1 MLRVSNIKIPI
12 KHTKEDVMEKTAEI
26 LGVKASE
33 INEFKIAGQSI
44 DARNKSN
51 IMYVYSVD
59 VKISDE
65 DRFLENKNVKKA
77 EIFTYET
84 EKISEIPEKRPVVAG
99 SGPAGIF
106 AALILAEAGLKP
118 VILERGK
125 NVDERKKDVYNFFKT
140 GVLDTESNVQFGEG
154 GAGTFSDGK
163 LTTNTHNVRI
173 KKVISEFIEAGG
185 GEELAY
191 MSKPHVGTDRLIG
204 ILRNIRKKIESL
216 GGEYRF
222 QNKLTSVEYTDNR
235 LQSIRVRGPEGEY
248 SMEADYLILAV
259 GHSARDTFYM
269 LNKKNVE
276 MEQKSFSVGVRIEHK
291 QDMINKSQ
299 YGKNSD
305 KLPPAEYKLNI
316 KSSNGRG
323 VYTFCM
329 CPGGV
334 VVPAASEE
342 GHLAVNGMSYY
353 KRNQENAN
361 SAVLVN
367 VYPEDFR
374 GDSVLAGVEFQ
385 RRLEK
390 KAFELGGGNYKAPVQ
405 LVGDFLKNKKSEK
418 LGNVIPS
425 YSIGY
430 KLSNLNECFPKFIA
444 ESLREGISEMD
455 KKIRGFA
462 GYDSVITAVESRSSS
477 PVRIPRDEKMFSN
490 IKGLI
495 PCGEGA
501 GHAGGIISAAVDGI
515 KCAEAL
521 NLLFSEQGKKIIS
534 QEEK

>member
-1 MLRVSNIKIPI
+1 MN
-12 KHTKEDVMEKTAEI
+12 
-26 LGVKASE
+26 
-33 INEFKIAGQSI
+33 
-44 DARNKSN
+44 
-51 IMYVYSVD
+51 
-59 VKISDE
+59 
-65 DRFLENKNVKKA
+65 
-77 EIFTYET
+77 
-84 EKISEIPEKRPVVAG
+84 
-99 SGPAGIF
+99 
-106 AALILAEAGLKP
+106 
-118 VILERGK
+118 
-125 NVDERKKDVYNFFKT
+125 
-140 GVLDTESNVQFGEG
+140 TESNVQFGEG

-163 LTTNTHNVRI
+163 LTTNTHNIRI
-173 KKVISEFIEAGG
+173 KKVINEFIEAGG
-185 GEELAY
+185 GEELDY

-204 ILRNIRKKIESL
+204 ILRNIRKKIEGL

-222 QNKLTSVEYTDNR
+222 QNKLTSINHSDGR
-235 LQSIRVRGPEGEY
+235 LQGIKVSGPDGEY
-248 SMEADYLILAV
+248 LMETDYLILAV

-269 LNKKNVE
+269 LNEKKIE
-276 MEQKSFSVGVRIEHK
+276 MQQKPFSVGVRIEHK

-299 YGKNSD
+299 YGKLAD
-305 KLPPAEYKLNI
+305 ELPPAEYKINV

-334 VVPAASEE
+334 VVPAASED
-342 GHLAVNGMSYY
+342 GFLAVNGMSYY
-353 KRNQENAN
+353 KRNKENAN

-374 GDSVLAGVEFQ
+374 GDDVLAGVEFQ

-390 KAFELGGGNYKAPVQ
+390 KAFELGGGKYKAPVQ

-430 KLSNLNECFPKFIA
+430 KLSNLNDCFPKFIA
-444 ESLREGISEMD
+444 ESLKEGIREMD

-462 GYDSVITAVESRSSS
+462 GFDSVITAVESRSSS
-477 PVRIPRDEKMFSN
+477 PVRILRDEKMFSS

-521 NLLFSEQGKKIIS
+521 NNIIKEQ
-534 QEEK
+534 Q

>member
-1 MLRVSNIKIPI
+1 MLRINNIKIPV
-12 KHTKEDVMEKTAEI
+12 KHSKEDVLKQAAEI
-26 LGVKASE
+26 LGVRTDE
-33 INEFKIAGQSI
+33 IKEFKITGQSI

-51 IMYVYSVD
+51 IIYVYSVD
-59 VKISDE
+59 IMIPDE
-65 DRFLENKNVKKA
+65 DRFLEKKNVKKT
-77 EIFTYET
+77 ETFIYKT
-84 EKISEIPEKRPVVAG
+84 EKLSNIPEKRPVVAG

-125 NVDERKKDVYNFFKT
+125 NVDERKKDVYDFFKT
-140 GVLDTESNVQFGEG
+140 GILNTESNVQFGEG

-163 LTTNTHNVRI
+163 LTTNTHNIRI
-173 KKVISEFIEAGG
+173 KKVINEFIEAGG

-204 ILRNIRKKIESL
+204 ILRNIRKKIEGL

-222 QNKLTSVEYTDNR
+222 QNKLTSINHSDGR
-235 LQSIRVRGPEGEY
+235 LQGIKVAGPDGEY
-248 SMEADYLILAV
+248 LMETDYLILAV

-269 LNKKNVE
+269 LNEKKIE
-276 MEQKSFSVGVRIEHK
+276 MQQKPFSVGVRIEHK

-299 YGKNSD
+299 YGKLAD
-305 KLPPAEYKLNI
+305 ELPPAEYKINV

-334 VVPAASEE
+334 VVPAASED
-342 GHLAVNGMSYY
+342 GFLAVNGMSYY
-353 KRNQENAN
+353 KRNKENAN

-374 GDSVLAGVEFQ
+374 GDDVLAGVEFQ

-390 KAFELGGGNYKAPVQ
+390 KAFELGGGKYKAPVQ

-430 KLSNLNECFPKFIA
+430 KLSNLNDCFPKFIA
-444 ESLREGISEMD
+444 ESLKEGIREMD

-462 GYDSVITAVESRSSS
+462 GFDSVITAVESRSSS
-477 PVRIPRDEKMFSN
+477 PVRILRDEKMFSS

-521 NLLFSEQGKKIIS
+521 NNIIKEQ
-534 QEEK
+534 Q

>member
-1 MLRVSNIKIPI
+1 MLRVNNIKVPI
-12 KHTKEDVMEKTAEI
+12 EHTKENVLKQTAEI
-26 LGVKASE
+26 LGTE
-33 INEFKIAGQSI
+33 INEIREFKITGQSI
-44 DARNKSN
+44 DARNKNN
-51 IMYVYSVD
+51 IVYVYSVD
-59 VKISDE
+59 VEIADE
-65 DRFLENKNVKKA
+65 ERFLTNKNVKKT
-77 EIFTYET
+77 EIFIYET

-125 NVDERKKDVYNFFKT
+125 NVDERKKDVYDFFKT
-140 GVLDTESNVQFGEG
+140 GVLNTESNVQFGEG

-163 LTTNTHNVRI
+163 LTTNTHNIRI
-173 KKVISEFIEAGG
+173 KKVINEFIEAGG

-204 ILRNIRKKIESL
+204 ILRNIRKKIEGL

-222 QNKLTSVEYTDNR
+222 QNKLTSINHSDGR
-235 LQSIRVRGPEGEY
+235 LQGIKVAGPDGEY
-248 SMEADYLILAV
+248 LMETDYLILAV

-269 LNKKNVE
+269 LNEKKIE
-276 MEQKSFSVGVRIEHK
+276 MQQKPFSVGVRIEHK

-299 YGKNSD
+299 YGKLAD
-305 KLPPAEYKLNI
+305 ELPPAEYKINV

-334 VVPAASEE
+334 VVPAASED
-342 GHLAVNGMSYY
+342 GFLAVNGMSYY
-353 KRNQENAN
+353 KRNKENAN

-374 GDSVLAGVEFQ
+374 GDDVLAGVEFQ

-390 KAFELGGGNYKAPVQ
+390 KAFELGGGKYKAPVQ

-430 KLSNLNECFPKFIA
+430 KLSNLNDCFPKFIA
-444 ESLREGISEMD
+444 ESLKEGIREMD

-462 GYDSVITAVESRSSS
+462 GFDSVITAVESRSSS
-477 PVRIPRDEKMFSN
+477 PLRILRDEKMFSS

-521 NLLFSEQGKKIIS
+521 NNIIKEQ
-534 QEEK
+534 Q

>member
-1 MLRVSNIKIPI
+1 MLKISNIKIPI
-12 KHTKEDVMEKTAEI
+12 KHNKEDILTAAAEI
-26 LGVKASE
+26 LRVDKGE
-33 INEFKIAGQSI
+33 ITEFKITGQSI
-44 DARNKSN
+44 DARNKN
-51 IMYVYSVD
+51 NVIFVYSVD
-59 VKISDE
+59 IVISDE
-65 DRFLENKNVKKA
+65 ERFLDNKNVKKT
-77 EIFTYET
+77 EEFIYKT
-84 EKISEIPEKRPVVAG
+84 EKNLNIPEKRPVITG

-106 AALILAEAGLKP
+106 AALILAESGLKP

-125 NVDERKKDVYNFFKT
+125 NVDDRKKDVYNFFKT
-140 GVLDTESNVQFGEG
+140 GVLDSESNVQFGEG

-163 LTTNTHNVRI
+163 LTSGTHNIRI
-173 KKVISEFIEAGG
+173 KKVINEFIEAGG

-191 MSKPHVGTDRLIG
+191 MSKPHVGTDRLLG

-222 QNKLTSVEYTDNR
+222 QNKLTSIEHKDGKLYGVKV
-235 LQSIRVRGPEGEY
+235 SGPEGSY
-248 SMEADYLILAV
+248 FLEADYLILAV

-269 LNKKNVE
+269 LNEKNVE
-276 MEQKSFSVGVRIEHK
+276 MQKKAFSVGVRIEHR
-291 QDMINKSQ
+291 QSMINKSQ
-299 YGKNSD
+299 YGKYAD
-305 KLPPAEYKLNI
+305 KLPPADYKLNV

-334 VVPAASEE
+334 VVPAASED
-342 GHLAVNGMSYY
+342 GFLVVNGMSYY
-353 KRNQENAN
+353 KRNKENAN

-385 RRLEK
+385 RRLER
-390 KAFELGGGNYKAPVQ
+390 KAFEMGGSNYKAPVQ
-405 LVGDFLKNKKSEK
+405 LVGDFLKNQKTKK

-430 KLSNLNECFPKFIA
+430 KLSDLNDCFPKFIS
-444 ESLREGISEMD
+444 ESLKEGIKEME
-455 KKIRGFA
+455 KRIKGFA
-462 GYDSVITAVESRSSS
+462 GHDSVITAVESRSSS
-477 PVRIPRDEKMFSN
+477 PVRIMRDEKMFSN
-490 IKGLI
+490 IEGLI

-521 NLLFSEQGKKIIS
+521 NEVIR
-534 QEEK
+534 EKN